1 MKAQVYWIKGPWP
14 GHLAILARPRGED
27 WLSDEIQSW
36 RVSGIDVVVSLLTES
51 ENSQL
56 GLADEARV
64 IQSLGLAFVSFP
76 IADYSVP
83 DSRNATLQLAG
94 RLEHLLSQGKTV
106 GIHCRQGIGR
116 SALVAACVLVLSG
129 DSAEASLIRVSSA
142 RGLQVPDTSEQRE
155 WVDNF
160 AQELLTSAVKR

>member
-56 GLADEARV
+56 GLTDEARTT
-64 IQSLGLAFVSFP
+64 QSHGLAFLSFP
-76 IADYSVP
+76 IVDYSVP
-83 DSRNATLQLAG
+83 DSRNATLQLVN

-129 DSAEASLIRVSSA
+129 DSAEASLLRVGSA
-142 RGLQVPDTSEQRE
+142 RGLQVPDTPEQRE

-160 AQELLTSAVKR
+160 AQELLSSSMKR